1 MQFYGMPGELCSDC
15 EDKDGFLSCISHPSD
30 VTTAPLEVCLHEN
43 DTEQVDTR
51 GHDGLDSE
59 VYSVFPQVMQ
69 KYGYRKRVG
78 FGAISQSMT
87 W

>member
-1 MQFYGMPGELCSDC
+1 MQFYGMLGELCSDC

-43 DTEQVDTR
+43 DTEQVATG

-59 VYSVFPQVMQ
+59 VYSVLPQVMQ

-78 FGAISQSMT
+78 FGAICQSMT

>member
-1 MQFYGMPGELCSDC
+1 MAGELCSDC
-15 EDKDGFLSCISHPSD
+15 EDRDGFLSCISHPSS

-43 DTEQVDTR
+43 DTKQVDTG

-59 VYSVFPQVMQ
+59 VYSVLSQVMQ
-69 KYGYRKRVG
+69 KYRYRERVG
-78 FGAISQSMT
+78 IGAISQSMI

>member
-1 MQFYGMPGELCSDC
+1 MPGELCSDC
-15 EDKDGFLSCISHPSD
+15 ENKDGFLSCISHPSD

-59 VYSVFPQVMQ
+59 V
-69 KYGYRKRVG
+69 
-78 FGAISQSMT
+78 
-87 W
+87 